1 MKNGLEKLISV
12 ALGVLGNYSTYL
24 ILKSKLNFSLHLSWL
39 LNVRIVGKIKFIT
52 CAKNRLKSFANC

>member
-24 ILKSKLNFSLHLSWL
+24 ILNSKLNFSLHLSWL

-52 CAKNRLKSFANC
+52 CVKNRLKSFANC

>member
-52 CAKNRLKSFANC
+52 CVKNRLKSFANC